1 MARLGLKL
9 FYLRTR
15 ERGLSQRQVADAV
28 GVRQATLSHIE
39 QGVSQPNSALL
50 VQLCRFLDVTPTFLL
65 DDERGILPRTA
76 ERWQNRDALVTTGDW
91 IELPRDALAETPDG
105 RLLCPIRAGEA
116 FFDDEAVVRGWSG
129 FGTLAPP
136 GFSRPSW
143 SFGWLLQMEDDADG
157 PRFAFVWAERRGMP
171 ANVLTK
177 VAAQNTAYFLGED
190 DTLRPFRPPSR

>member
-116 FFDDEAVVRGWSG
+116 FFDDEAATVRRQH
-129 FGTLAPP
+129 TA
-136 GFSRPSW
+136 
-143 SFGWLLQMEDDADG
+143 ED
-157 PRFAFVWAERRGMP
+157 AERKLREHT
-171 ANVLTK
+171 AAARAAEDTITAELEAEL
-177 VAAQNTAYFLGED
+177 VAHNRRRAGSKRRNAGAD
-190 DTLRPFRPPSR
+190 